1 MGIQVVFW
9 KPIRSRS
16 VSGKIFKSEHLPKLI
31 DSAYRSQLLYEIIS
45 MEPKK
50 PISFEDAANLMW
62 AEFTRASDAGQ
73 IGTDPGQ
80 SHWYYRNFVKWI
92 ADQGY
97 SIELTGEEFET
108 ASIASQ
114 VA

>member
-1 MGIQVVFW
+1 MT
-9 KPIRSRS
+9 
-16 VSGKIFKSEHLPKLI
+16 GKIYKSEHLPRLI

-45 MEPKK
+45 MAPKT

-62 AEFTRASDAGQ
+62 SQFTRATDAGQ
-73 IGTDPGQ
+73 IGSEPGQ

-97 SIELTGEEFET
+97 SIELTGDEFET
-108 ASIASQ
+108 ASISSQ